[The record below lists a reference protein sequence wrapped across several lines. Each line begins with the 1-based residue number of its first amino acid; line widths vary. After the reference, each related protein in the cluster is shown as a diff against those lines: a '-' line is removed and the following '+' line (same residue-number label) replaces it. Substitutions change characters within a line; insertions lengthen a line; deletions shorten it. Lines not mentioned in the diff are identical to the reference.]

1 MSVYSRKRLLSG
13 TRETNMNKITI
24 HTSHRNLELVRV
36 VFGELGIRDGK
47 FYTDLDPS
55 YKGFHLGNHAE
66 CVIVETSAT
75 LNVELVSRLGAFG
88 LVEMDVKG
96 PKSIGLDLS
105 LN

>member
-1 MSVYSRKRLLSG
+1 
-13 TRETNMNKITI
+13 MNKITI

-36 VFGELGIRDGK
+36 VFGEFGIRDGK

-66 CVIVETSAT
+66 CVIVETSAI
-75 LNVELVSRLGAFG
+75 LDVDLVSRLGAFG
-88 LVEMDVKG
+88 SVEMDVKG
-96 PKSIGLDLS
+96 PGSIGLDLS